1 MITLLSFL
9 FLENLMSGKS
19 FIISFSYDSRNGNY
33 FDGLLL
39 NMLNIPQKINKTNK
53 NLDTQDIRRKMS
65 VSA

>member
-1 MITLLSFL
+1 
-9 FLENLMSGKS
+9 MSGKS